1 MKPSVIEL
9 VTYQLKSDVS
19 VQQLAETHDSVHEF
33 LKQQPGFIYRSLSRD
48 ESGQWFDIVYWQD
61 MAAAKTAG
69 EAFMAAPAGQALGAL
84 ADMDS
89 VVMRHMV
96 AEAEA
101 MGECEGSA

>member
-9 VTYQLKSDVS
+9 VTYQLKSGVN
-19 VQQLAETHDSVHEF
+19 VQQLAETHEGVHEF
-33 LKQQPGFIYRSLSRD
+33 LKEQPGFIYRSLSQD

-61 MAAAKTAG
+61 IATAKSAG
-69 EAFMAAPAGQALGAL
+69 DAFMAAPAGQALGAL

-96 AEAEA
+96 AEAEM
-101 MGECEGSA
+101 MGDCEGSA